1 MRTTDR
7 RELIRQLIREM
18 ADEATPVGSEP
29 SSELTVEV
37 AAALLAESADELL
50 VDAERLAR
58 STQDRQFV
66 AIAAAFV
73 AGDHDRVDALARDH
87 LIDHPSGPVLG
98 WIVAHSRRALSGD
111 PSSTMTRRRP

>member
-7 RELIRQLIREM
+7 RELIRQLTREM
-18 ADEATPVGSEP
+18 AGKATPVGSDT
-29 SSELTVEV
+29 SRELTVAV

-50 VDAERLAR
+50 NDAERLAR

-87 LIDHPSGPVLG
+87 LLDHPTRPVLG
-98 WIVAHSRRALSGD
+98 WIVAHSRRAMSGD
-111 PSSTMTRRRP
+111 PSSTTTRRRP